1 MEENLEN
8 LESRVLEMYDYQLD
22 PDFIKDK
29 LTDLETKQFK
39 NRFHQRETKW
49 NTERLW
55 KRGRYR

>member
-8 LESRVLEMYDYQLD
+8 LESRVLDMYDYQLD

-39 NRFHQRETKW
+39 NRFHQRETK
-49 NTERLW
+49 
-55 KRGRYR
+55 